1 APRDADSSEVPADGA
16 ATPSLRFAD
25 DEDRELYYLT
35 LGRVDVPQQA
45 DSVDVA
51 SSQIAP
57 GDPVPQSDT
66 QEIITDSGF
75 SYSMPRSTGLPSP
88 EDLRQAEEDWHNHAE
103 IRAEFYRSW
112 NPPQYAEEIV
122 QTDIKAGAD
131 TSPAQV
137 AWRRHIAN
145 TTLPSSSSAGA
156 TGSPAADQ
164 DATGPDVVVGPD
176 ALPAQCATGLYGVGP
191 DAPPREA
198 VGLFSCIWM
207 MEEDVAATYER
218 LVMNSTNLDCVGISE
233 PKSLLCWCVDIWLA
247 IAGRRIAARISQ
259 TAKKVMKEII
269 QGIPSEVARLDLANA
284 WRTKVHDAVSISR
297 HELPLRD
304 TADDMM
310 TSELKE
316 AGIEEALWFFPRWEA
331 QNVDSDTDLFLFA
344 TDTKTPIEPLRK
356 KSGKDRKRFNKPV
369 LSLMAG
375 KSFVNV
381 VAPIEFEDSPANN
394 LGSSSSSYLGGS
406 WSTGNLSSEG
416 EGSQSSYVH
425 VKLKGGPAP
434 EVQKGFVK
442 ARIEEVDGQKAVMG
456 NQVNSET
463 LDKSCPSARWLL
475 TNIIGFHWP
484 VDRICFKMATQCS
497 IAEITALTTPLMKQ
511 LEPMTQIE
519 KETSDPGNS
528 LKELLSFYLARRKLV
543 YAAKAIEL
551 PYAKASKGRGASTWC
566 TGRVGSSKPL
576 VGRTGSSEEDYKH
589 VCPNCLTPRSLI
601 QAVCLMCSSKDK
613 AVPRTVEDFVITVGT
628 SSWKLD
634 LSSGSP
640 GGIFISSAPA
650 DEQVDINSSYQIPLG
665 GLGHQPVS
673 CSSSNMA
680 DGAMSYCDL
689 DRERGRQRLM
699 AEYTGDEEGVVFQEE
714 KIDVQEAF
722 GFHPVLVEAHG
733 LMSTLCTPPENSERA
748 SRTPNPENLE
758 ELHANIE
765 DMLKMFWDVKGS
777 TSIGGRVLAA
787 AKTDI
792 ESSKAVATRANEI
805 DASLGFSS
813 KGTYLHFD
821 ESIESGDLN
830 PLGTASLLSH
840 EEILS
845 STRSYVVACKCMSL
859 NSFSGKLFQEVPA
872 LPGTASNQTQFEQPS
887 PLGIIH
893 FLLHSN
899 KGQMRL
905 SDAEWVLMPGPLD
918 EDAASVS
925 WQKYIGK
932 DWGDYAEI
940 ESVTRGLG
948 DTEGRGQMCWQN
960 NFDQRQIEEEI
971 LSGKRRTALPN
982 SPLVGIYRKDP
993 ASWQF
998 ERKIAYWDL
1007 PSLFHRRGGHDSKE
1021 ELRWRA
1027 QFDERLTVPI
1037 EAFPFEV
1044 RKYFKNSLGR
1054 WAQVEQF
1061 YHCNTKLYWLENVE
1075 DAATVDEGATGPGIV
1090 SHAATQQ
1097 DGGSKFEAKRPAFM
1111 MKENTKYRCDAKKWS
1126 ADGKK
1131 QFWNEAECGLILS
1144 ASSQWEMK
1152 VKSPDS
1158 KSGKTGWICRYCSG
1172 GWSGSREGSHFI
1184 QINDGSTCLQ
1194 IILDSPDQTLH
1205 NNWTTER
1212 MEYFTRF
1219 EPKKPC
1225 RDVPPTLADAPENHR
1240 VRFSG
1245 VASNALPRT
1254 QSRRSCANHRV
1265 RFSGEIL
1272 YTNPDLGT
1280 IVELDRLAAM
1290 SVTGRRDISTTFGI
1304 GTATCSRPS
1313 EPAFLAA
1320 ARQAPTLSFKG
1331 RGLTLHKVWC
1341 RRITCPGKLG
1351 TNSFDSHP
1359 RQKDLKTRPPTTVTE
1374 TTSSPSA
1381 IPVAYEADV
1390 ALLHSDA
1397 RRILDQYSIPYSLQ
1411 AKLAVAG
1418 YVTVDDLS
1426 CRWNTPELARSN
1438 GEADLD
1444 FSPTHLGWDQRSVD
1458 HTCMRLFQAV
1468 RQAQAVQTAAADAP
1482 GSSGQRDGVVLQAG
1496 KRASLEENYKK
1507 VTGSRRPLQEQGSDA
1522 FLSAQFKL
1530 CEKGEIGFFHTKQ
1543 MVSAMPD
1550 PLEMAATVKGL
1561 KPING
1566 FLYQDQEERKS
1577 PYSKEQWES
1586 VLTVFQTNL
1595 LIMCVWAFPNN
1606 RLFDLEKSDMDA
1618 FYKFLLGDEI
1628 AKRSPAPEL
1637 KVLMHAERAAWR
1649 KVALHMHE
1657 GLSLKTSLDKVMSN
1671 SLFWTREVYEK
1682 VESGPKGK
1690 GKDKGKAKAAWLA
1703 KNGKQEWY
1711 PNYEAVKEEGKGKGK
1726 GKAKAEAAAA
1736 ARARSR
1742 TPTPGPAAA
1751 GGGKWPAEW
1760 AEANAKGQQF
1770 CKNFHLRSCA
1780 IKCGRSHNCP
1790 VYKTDGT
1797 VCNDGRHRPTKCATG
1812 PGAHRSQASDGAGP
1826 AKVQKV
1832 DYAVKPRLPSL
1843 ADNSR
1848 VPPPVEKKAAKR
1860 KTAESS
1866 VPHFHRPLQT
1876 SLDEPAP
1883 WFPWLQHVPQRLR
1896 TRLRWEC
1903 SHATSIPAD
1912 AIVVLFAGKEDP
1924 TSLGSA
1930 IHAVA
1935 PELSN
1940 SVVAIDMCRGKG
1952 NDLLAGEPYASLCTA
1967 GKEGKLNHCGGG
1979 PMCRLGNPS
1988 CTSFLEHPADPAV
2001 HSKVPGAEFCSSC
2014 WITKA
2019 VMAWGKELCLKLLT
2033 FYQCRLGQIVPKTT
2047 GSLTDLC
2054 LDWDMSFCNHADKHI
2069 HSRVQSSE
2077 DLSRYP
2083 WGMMMDIARAIAAKR
2098 KSNYLLDSIFNVPE
2112 DEIIPCTSDRPKVAV
2127 AHAASSSSPQGAT
2140 SPEGGNNEIIQTG
2153 FKRRPIRDGGGKPSP
2168 GRRAPPKRSLTAL
2181 ATVGTAIMKACPSAA
2196 SDIMASLARQ
2206 DRDTPFDP
2214 DMLATIRQLMC
2225 TGSWKI
2231 AKGQPFYFDLMT
2243 HTARKAFDIDSEF
2256 PLELRHG
2263 VPLGVDE
2270 ETLCSPGLA
2279 DALYGLRWLKTY
2291 GQVPWWVP
2299 TEHIPIAAGATGPET
2314 AWEEEDI
2321 SDGKRFSYDEIAEG
2335 LGRLQWA
2342 TNAFPL
2348 VKPFLQP
2355 FWAWKTAV
2363 VTASFPSR
2371 LLRMMAKV
2379 ILLFINSVITSTSP
2393 FCPTSSTGGG
2403 TDAGADDTTA
2413 TTSGW
2418 FSDLQN
2424 PRQVDVSWFFLQ
2436 LTKDN
2441 APWAFDKSSPQRRIA
2456 ALEMFGT
2463 LLLFRHLAQ
2472 EDKIGGHSV
2481 YIPLLTDNQG
2491 NALSILNHRTNKWPC
2506 SPILMELVL
2515 QAHVIHTPI
2524 AIRHVKRDFKIWADA
2539 LTNNDFWGKR
2549 NRLGY
2554 L

>member
-1 APRDADSSEVPADGA
+1 MAAAAADRPRKLLVAGDALGNVAKLFGSVETQASKVGGFDALLCAGAFLAEDGGAGSELAAYVKGSSRVPVPCYFVDSSPALLQAAPGGRQMCENLHFLGGYGLRDICGLRVGSPFVAMASRGRSRSPISGQTPIDAEPAVAPADGA
-16 ATPSLRFAD
+16 ATPPIRFAD
-25 DEDRELYYLT
+25 DEDRELFYQNV
-35 LGRVDVPQQA
+35 GRVVVPQQT
-45 DSVDVA
+45 DNVNVA

-57 GDPVPQSDT
+57 TQDPVPQSDT
-66 QEIITDSGF
+66 QEIITGSGF
-75 SYSMPRSTGLPSP
+75 HYSMPSSTSLPSP

-103 IRAEFYRSW
+103 IRAEFYRNW
-112 NPPQYAEEIV
+112 NPPQHAEEIV
-122 QTDIKAGAD
+122 QTDIKTGAD
-131 TSPAQV
+131 PSPAQV
-137 AWRRHIAN
+137 AWLRDIAN
-145 TTLPSSSSAGA
+145 KTLPVPVDWSSNPGEVPGNPSSSTAGA
-156 TGSPAADQ
+156 TGSPAAAQ
-164 DATGPDVVVGPD
+164 GATGPDVAVGPD
-176 ALPAQCATGLYGVGP
+176 APPAQCATGLYGVGP

-198 VGLFSCIWM
+198 VGRFSCIWT
-207 MEEDVAATYER
+207 MEEDVAAAYER
-218 LVMNSTNLDCVGISE
+218 FVMNSTNLDCVGISE
-233 PKSLLCWCVDIWLA
+233 PKSLLFWCVDIWLA
-247 IAGRRIAARISQ
+247 IAGRRIEARISQ
-259 TAKKVMKEII
+259 TAKNVMKEII
-269 QGIPSEVARLDLANA
+269 RGIPSEVARLDLANA
-284 WRTKVHDAVSISR
+284 WRTNVHDAVSISR

-310 TSELKE
+310 TSALKD

-356 KSGKDRKRFNKPV
+356 KSRKDRKRFNKPV

-375 KSFVNV
+375 ESFVNV

-394 LGSSSSSYLGGS
+394 QGSSSGSYLGGS

-416 EGSQSSYVH
+416 EGSQSYYVH

-434 EVQKGFVK
+434 DVQKGFVK

-456 NQVNSET
+456 KQVNGET
-463 LDKSCPSARWLL
+463 VDKSCPSARWLL

-511 LEPMTQIE
+511 LESMTQIE

-528 LKELLSFYLARRKLV
+528 LGELLSFYLARRKLV
-543 YAAKAIEL
+543 NAAMAINL
-551 PYAKASKGRGASTWC
+551 PYATASKDGGASTWS
-566 TGRVGSSKPL
+566 TGGVGSSKPL

-613 AVPRTVEDFVITVGT
+613 AVPRTVEDFVITVGAN
-628 SSWKLD
+628 SWKMD
-634 LSSGSP
+634 VSSGSP
-640 GGIFISSAPA
+640 GWIFISSAPA

-665 GLGHQPVS
+665 GLGRQPVS

-689 DRERGRQRLM
+689 DRERGRQRRM

-714 KIDVQEAF
+714 KIDEQEAF

-733 LMSTLCTPPENSERA
+733 AGDLAGLLLGAHMSQDYEDGMP
-748 SRTPNPENLE
+748 RTAGNDL
-758 ELHANIE
+758 LKHANIE

-805 DASLGFSS
+805 DASLGFDS
-813 KGTYLHFD
+813 KGTFLRFSKRFAWEPHVRR
-821 ESIESGDLN
+821 SIESGDLN

-845 STRSYVVACKCMSL
+845 SIRSYVVACKCMSL

-872 LPGTASNQTQFEQPS
+872 LLGTASNQSQFEQPS
-887 PLGIIH
+887 PLGVIH
-893 FLLHSN
+893 YLLHSN
-899 KGQMRL
+899 KCQMRL

-940 ESVTRGLG
+940 ESITRGLG
-948 DTEGRGQMCWQN
+948 DAEGRGQMSWQN

-971 LSGKRRTALPN
+971 LSGKRLTALPN

-993 ASWQF
+993 ASWHF

-1007 PSLFHRRGGHDSKE
+1007 PGLFHRHGSSHTAKQLFDYWNNLVVLKKTRGRSRKTEAYVQTRTDKWLENKKFCNEFLQAHGYDAPTTHSERSMLNKHIGMFLASTHFLARNPSFVMQLPPVPGHDGKDQ
-1021 ELRWRA
+1021 LRWRA

-1061 YHCNTKLYWLENVE
+1061 YRCNTKLYWLENVE

-1090 SHAATQQ
+1090 PRAATQQ
-1097 DGGSKFEAKRPAFM
+1097 DGGSKFEAKRPPFM
-1111 MKENTKYRCDAKKWS
+1111 MKENTKYHCEAKKRS

-1131 QFWNEAECGLILS
+1131 QFWNEAECGLILL

-1152 VKSPDS
+1152 VKSPED
-1158 KSGKTGWICRYCSG
+1158 RL
-1172 GWSGSREGSHFI
+1172 
-1184 QINDGSTCLQ
+1184 DLPLLQ
-1194 IILDSPDQTLH
+1194 WRVVRKPG
-1205 NNWTTER
+1205 R

-1219 EPKKPC
+1219 EPNEPC
-1225 RDVPPTLADAPENHR
+1225 RDVPPTLADAPENRR

-1245 VASNALPRT
+1245 IASNT
-1254 QSRRSCANHRV
+1254 IW
-1265 RFSGEIL
+1265 EIL
-1272 YTNPDLGT
+1272 YTDLDLGT

-1290 SVTGRRDISTTFGI
+1290 SVTGRRVNDLHAFPANPVTSMTPSGAFTGAQGPEIGLVAGRGSKDISTTFGV
-1304 GTATCSRPS
+1304 
-1313 EPAFLAA
+1313 
-1320 ARQAPTLSFKG
+1320 APPDN
-1331 RGLTLHKVWC
+1331 V
-1341 RRITCPGKLG
+1341 PG
-1351 TNSFDSHP
+1351 
-1359 RQKDLKTRPPTTVTE
+1359 DLKTRPPTTMTE

-1381 IPVAYEADV
+1381 IPVAYEANV

-1444 FSPTHLGWDQRSVD
+1444 FSPTQQGWDQRSVG

-1482 GSSGQRDGVVLQAG
+1482 SSSGQRDGVVLQAG

-1507 VTGSRRPLQEQGSDA
+1507 VTGSRPPLQEQGSDA

-1543 MVSAMPD
+1543 TVSAMPD

-1561 KPING
+1561 KPVNG
-1566 FLYQDQEERKS
+1566 FLYQEDQEERKS

-1595 LIMCVWAFPNN
+1595 LMCVWAFPNN
-1606 RLFDLEKSDMDA
+1606 RLFDLEKSDMDS

-1649 KVALHMHE
+1649 KVALHTHE
-1657 GLSLKTSLDKVMSN
+1657 GLSLKTSLDKVRSN

-1711 PNYEAVKEEGKGKGK
+1711 PNYEAVKEEGKGRL
-1726 GKAKAEAAAA
+1726 AALML
-1736 ARARSR
+1736 RLLYYMF
-1742 TPTPGPAAA
+1742 PGLD
-1751 GGGKWPAEW
+1751 W
-1760 AEANAKGQQF
+1760 AFVYVDDFAFLLRRRWANK
-1770 CKNFHLRSCA
+1770 
-1780 IKCGRSHNCP
+1780 
-1790 VYKTDGT
+1790 
-1797 VCNDGRHRPTKCATG
+1797 
-1812 PGAHRSQASDGAGP
+1812 
-1826 AKVQKV
+1826 
-1832 DYAVKPRLPSL
+1832 L
-1843 ADNSR
+1843 AW
-1848 VPPPVEKKAAKR
+1848 A
-1860 KTAESS
+1860 
-1866 VPHFHRPLQT
+1866 
-1876 SLDEPAP
+1876 
-1883 WFPWLQHVPQRLR
+1883 
-1896 TRLRWEC
+1896 
-1903 SHATSIPAD
+1903 
-1912 AIVVLFAGKEDP
+1912 
-1924 TSLGSA
+1924 
-1930 IHAVA
+1930 
-1935 PELSN
+1935 
-1940 SVVAIDMCRGKG
+1940 
-1952 NDLLAGEPYASLCTA
+1952 LLATMAA
-1967 GKEGKLNHCGGG
+1967 
-1979 PMCRLGNPS
+1979 LGCP
-1988 CTSFLEHPADPAV
+1988 LVMVALLRD
-2001 HSKVPGAEFCSSC
+2001 
-2014 WITKA
+2014 IT
-2019 VMAWGKELCLKLLT
+2019 
-2033 FYQCRLGQIVPKTT
+2033 
-2047 GSLTDLC
+2047 
-2054 LDWDMSFCNHADKHI
+2054 
-2069 HSRVQSSE
+2069 
-2077 DLSRYP
+2077 
-2083 WGMMMDIARAIAAKR
+2083 
-2098 KSNYLLDSIFNVPE
+2098 
-2112 DEIIPCTSDRPKVAV
+2112 
-2127 AHAASSSSPQGAT
+2127 
-2140 SPEGGNNEIIQTG
+2140 
-2153 FKRRPIRDGGGKPSP
+2153 
-2168 GRRAPPKRSLTAL
+2168 
-2181 ATVGTAIMKACPSAA
+2181 
-2196 SDIMASLARQ
+2196 
-2206 DRDTPFDP
+2206 
-2214 DMLATIRQLMC
+2214 
-2225 TGSWKI
+2225 
-2231 AKGQPFYFDLMT
+2231 
-2243 HTARKAFDIDSEF
+2243 
-2256 PLELRHG
+2256 
-2263 VPLGVDE
+2263 
-2270 ETLCSPGLA
+2270 
-2279 DALYGLRWLKTY
+2279 
-2291 GQVPWWVP
+2291 
-2299 TEHIPIAAGATGPET
+2299 
-2314 AWEEEDI
+2314 
-2321 SDGKRFSYDEIAEG
+2321 DGKRFSYDEIAEG

-2371 LLRMMAKV
+2371 LLRMIAKV
-2379 ILLFINSVITSTSP
+2379 ILLLINSVITSASP
-2393 FCPTSSTGGG
+2393 FCPTSSTHGA

-2413 TTSGW
+2413 TIGGW

-2424 PRQVDVSWFFLQ
+2424 PRQVDVSWFFVQ

-2441 APWAFDKSSPQRRIA
+2441 APWAFGKSSPQRRIA
-2456 ALEMFGT
+2456 ALEMFGA

-2491 NALSILNHRTNKWPC
+2491 NALSILNHRTKKWPC

-2515 QAHVIHTPI
+2515 QAHVFHTPI
-2524 AIRHVKRDFKIWADA
+2524 AIRHVKRDFNIWADA
-2539 LTNNDFWGKR
+2539 LTNSDFWGFCPAKEIVLDISDDSWLLLPKLML
-2549 NRLGY
+2549 LGKHQGA
-2554 L
+2554 